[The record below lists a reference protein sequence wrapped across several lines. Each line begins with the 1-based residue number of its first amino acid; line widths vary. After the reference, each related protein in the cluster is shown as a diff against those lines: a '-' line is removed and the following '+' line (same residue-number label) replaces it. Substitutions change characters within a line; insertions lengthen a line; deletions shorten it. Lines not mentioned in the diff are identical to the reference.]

1 MKKVLRLSYLRE
13 VHSCQVPATVIITR
27 TLIGNP
33 KIVLMDEPTSAFDS
47 AGEMSFLKNM
57 PNFLDDKTLILV
69 THKSSL
75 LSLVDKIL
83 IIEDGLVKG
92 YGPKENDPKKCL
104 S

>member
-1 MKKVLRLSYLRE
+1 MSGGQRQSLSL
-13 VHSCQVPATVIITR
+13 AR

-33 KIVLMDEPTSAFDS
+33 KIVLMDDPTSAFDS

-92 YGPKENDPKKCL
+92 YGPKEKMIRKNVWVKKN
-104 S
+104 